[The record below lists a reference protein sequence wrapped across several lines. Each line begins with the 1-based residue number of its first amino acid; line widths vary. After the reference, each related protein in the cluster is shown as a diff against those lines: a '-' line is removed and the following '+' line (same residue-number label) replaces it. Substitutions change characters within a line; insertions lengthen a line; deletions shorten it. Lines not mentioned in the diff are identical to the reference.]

1 MLFKSK
7 AHQALEVQQSVIP
20 PLSRTGGC
28 RCYVKLPSRGALMS
42 RNQETHAFAKDPWLN
57 SRLGVGKSA
66 SCNFQ
71 LPSEADT
78 QPQFQVRQSTTLPT
92 PTTTQPPFQSSP
104 SRFRQPL

>member
-1 MLFKSK
+1 
-7 AHQALEVQQSVIP
+7 
-20 PLSRTGGC
+20 
-28 RCYVKLPSRGALMS
+28 RCYVKPPSRGALMS
-42 RNQETHAFAKDPWLN
+42 RNQETHAFAKDSWLN

-78 QPQFQVRQSTTLPT
+78 QSQFQVQQALCHASNTDNYSITIPSTS
-92 PTTTQPPFQSSP
+92 SSP